1 MPRFAQRMTRAVFA
15 GLSLG
20 IFGGTGLYL
29 MAKAV
34 NTMVGMM
41 VVSETGMLM
50 LGMGGALVSA
60 IAIELSEDMG
70 EASGSTPPVQGGSL
84 SSRPSA

>member
-34 NTMVGMM
+34 NTIVGS
-41 VVSETGMLM
+41 VQVSEVGFLL
-50 LGMGGALVSA
+50 LGLGGSLVSS

-70 EASGSTPPVQGGSL
+70 TTPSPTEAK
-84 SSRPSA
+84 

>member
-34 NTMVGMM
+34 NTLVGLV
-41 VVSETGMLM
+41 VVSETGLLM
-50 LGMGGALVSA
+50 LGLGGSLVSA
-60 IAIELSEDMG
+60 IAIELSEDMAQG
-70 EASGSTPPVQGGSL
+70 PEAE
-84 SSRPSA
+84 